1 MIIRRRRSRSTGRR
15 STPASTRVLTTFA
28 PNLQVALAF
37 NQRSTLIYG
46 ATPQLCICEPYRG
59 ILGPIGL
66 AVIKGLGRPKGDND
80 LRASRRPGRAHAV
93 CKHHS
98 WCCYAAQCAC
108 SASTRNWWGPT
119 TRPDW
124 VAQRPVVR
132 GRGPRFAVLSALVL
146 ARLEAGRSRA
156 QAQWVCAAQ
165 RSALCICATFG
176 GPIGVRTNTKGR
188 GKRRPP
194 RRGVGITKALAT
206 TRPEQPI

>member
-1 MIIRRRRSRSTGRR
+1 MIIRRRRYRSTGRR

-46 ATPQLCICEPYRG
+46 ATPRLCICEPYRG

-98 WCCYAAQCAC
+98 LRSSTVCLLCKHTQLVGTHRATRLVPFGHPW
-108 SASTRNWWGPT
+108 SVGVVLASLCLAPLCLHGSRL
-119 TRPDW
+119 
-124 VAQRPVVR
+124 V
-132 GRGPRFAVLSALVL
+132 GRGPKLSGSALPKGAPFVFV
-146 ARLEAGRSRA
+146 RHSGDPSGYA
-156 QAQWVCAAQ
+156 QIQ
-165 RSALCICATFG
+165 RVAVKEDHPVG
-176 GPIGVRTNTKGR
+176 GW
-188 GKRRPP
+188 
-194 RRGVGITKALAT
+194 
-206 TRPEQPI
+206 E